1 MGLALY
7 STHFSRVCVGD
18 SQINLKD
25 SMTIYKLLQLKVDL
39 NWVLKKAQNVIV
51 NCGCIIFTFT
61 SLASYFALLSL
72 KINVQLN

>member
-1 MGLALY
+1 M
-7 STHFSRVCVGD
+7 GD

-25 SMTIYKLLQLKVDL
+25 SMTIFKLLQLKVDL
-39 NWVLKKAQNVIV
+39 NWVLKSSQVIV